1 MNIYKT
7 KNCLADKFK
16 KTDGRSHALFRMFFV
31 SVIACLCCLGLVTKK
46 CAMSKTEEVEPE
58 VDLNKVDKQLKRL
71 LKYTIVYALFTLVIA
86 LVYTFIVAFFTAL
99 WKSSSVVDIWWGS
112 VIVGPAVNGPQ
123 PAEAALTLATLAV
136 ALLFSAVIN
145 GRPKVNYNHC
155 HSDRFAGSIFLD
167 EGLSAASFLLGAVE
181 WLLFRIPNP
190 EVDPRV
196 MNSLIPALAALLC
209 AFLSVLMERS
219 HEAHILEPI
228 KNKAMMQNLHN
239 GEILYKKK
247 LSVRREMSR
256 KSTSLFAWW
265 MKFLLKNSGS
275 SI

>member
-1 MNIYKT
+1 
-7 KNCLADKFK
+7 
-16 KTDGRSHALFRMFFV
+16 
-31 SVIACLCCLGLVTKK
+31 
-46 CAMSKTEEVEPE
+46 MSKTEEVEPE